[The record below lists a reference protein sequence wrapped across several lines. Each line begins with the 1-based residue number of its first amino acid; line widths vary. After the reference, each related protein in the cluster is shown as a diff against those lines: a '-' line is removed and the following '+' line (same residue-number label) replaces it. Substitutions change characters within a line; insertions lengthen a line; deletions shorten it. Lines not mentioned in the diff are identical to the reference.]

1 MIETSLTDSQKI
13 LLSCH
18 EYSRWTKK
26 KFLIEVKQNYTLLV
40 QEWNLL
46 NKEIG
51 EKLKSKN
58 TWTVDKEDLSQL
70 AAEIAQLKENLPKVL
85 NKNVLTAASKINLIE
100 EELQNTKKL
109 AESKQLEASQW
120 KARCEV
126 ATADCQKEKE
136 ENIKL
141 KCEVQE
147 LTQQLSQQ
155 SDYCSSLGS
164 ACCTLLWR
172 VSKNEESIQS
182 ILVGSKIDEFL
193 CLVSNT
199 LESYLSAYKEEWP
212 QDTSE
217 EQSFILALCGIITN
231 IAASAL
237 GRDFLVTNQYGRQL
251 IDTYLKVLSEAPNGK
266 AAKLKNLILMSLYNI
281 SINQKGIKY
290 ICTKKGLLSLLSWIL
305 QDEKIVD
312 NRVNSLRLIQSIICE
327 DVNISL
333 IHELEEALPNQ
344 MFEEMLQEKN
354 RDIKELALEILSDI
368 QQHKTH
374 EQ

>member
-1 MIETSLTDSQKI
+1 MQENSEDNSYGHMIKQS
-13 LLSCH
+13 
-18 EYSRWTKK
+18 K
-26 KFLIEVKQNYTLLV
+26 KFLIEVKQNYTSLV

-58 TWTVDKEDLSQL
+58 IWTVDKEDLSQL

-100 EELQNTKKL
+100 EELQLSKKL

-344 MFEEMLQEKN
+344 MFEDMLQEKN

>member
-1 MIETSLTDSQKI
+1 M
-13 LLSCH
+13 H
-18 EYSRWTKK
+18 K